1 MRRLDL
7 LRKYDKPV
15 PRYTSYPTA
24 AAFHAGVGA
33 AELAAQL
40 AIPSEDPLSLYVH
53 VPFCRHACW
62 YCGCHRLTT
71 QLGSKRIHRHRT
83 GSLRL
88 GRRQPG
94 PGRQGGEAASQ
105 FLGLHHGRG
114 V

>member
-53 VPFCRHACW
+53 VPFCRHAC
-62 YCGCHRLTT
+62 L
-71 QLGSKRIHRHRT
+71 LKDLISFPS
-83 GSLRL
+83 GSLQLLSNAPRNANKGL
-88 GRRQPG
+88 KLRQWPNI
-94 PGRQGGEAASQ
+94 RDCAQKLSCA
-105 FLGLHHGRG
+105 L
-114 V
+114 